1 MAGFKKEVIRLFL
14 NKKKE
19 ELLQYVGH
27 MSQIAGAMPFEFKG
41 GRSEGVRGIEVKT
54 GSGFRFTILPDRGLD
69 IAHAEFN
76 GRPLAWIC
84 QNGIVNPQ
92 FFENGGIGFL
102 RSFTGGLL
110 TTCGLTQVG
119 ANCEDEQEV
128 LGIHGRISH
137 TPAERVAIDESWQ
150 GEEYIIKISGVMKET
165 CLYAE
170 NLVLRRTITTKMGE
184 TRLWIHD
191 VIVNEGYNETP
202 FMILYH
208 INFGFPVV
216 SEDSKLYAS
225 STHVE
230 PWINGKGEPAE
241 GIHNRF
247 QHPQPGYVYNLFLH
261 EVPKERDTVYFGI
274 INEAAQFGGYV
285 AMHPQQ
291 LPRVTEWKMIG
302 QQAYVVAI
310 EPGNCIP
317 EGRVDAKK
325 NNRLA
330 TLQPGEMYAIDTEIG
345 VLDNQETIQ
354 QFMKMI

>member
-1 MAGFKKEVIRLFL
+1 MFL
-14 NKKKE
+14 NKERK

-27 MSQIAGAMPFEFKG
+27 MSQIAGAVPFEFKG

-54 GSGFRFTILPDRGLD
+54 GSGFRFTILPDRGMD
-69 IAHAEFN
+69 IAHAEFS

-84 QNGIVNPQ
+84 PNGIINPQ

-119 ANCEDEQEV
+119 ANCEDGQEE

-137 TPAERVAIDESWQ
+137 TPAERVAIDEYWQ

-170 NLVLRRTITTKMGE
+170 HLVLRRTITTKMGE
-184 TRLWIHD
+184 SRLWVHD
-191 VIVNEGYNETP
+191 VIVNEGYHETP

-230 PWINGKGEPAE
+230 PWINAKGEPAE
-241 GIHNRF
+241 GIHDRF
-247 QHPQPGYVYNLFLH
+247 QHPQPDYAYNLFLH

-274 INEAAQFGGYV
+274 INEAARFGGYV
-285 AMHPQQ
+285 ATHPKQ

-325 NNRLA
+325 NNRLS
-330 TLQPGEMYAIDTEIG
+330 TLQPGQRHEIDTEIG
-345 VLDNQETIQ
+345 VLDNQESIN
-354 QFMKMI
+354 QFMEMI